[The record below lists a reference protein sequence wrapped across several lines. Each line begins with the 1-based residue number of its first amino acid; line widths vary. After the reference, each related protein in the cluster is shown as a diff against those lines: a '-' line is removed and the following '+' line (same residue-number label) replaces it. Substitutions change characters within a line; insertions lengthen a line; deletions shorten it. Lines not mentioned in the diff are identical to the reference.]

1 MNEPQEAILIE
12 VHATPEE
19 IQEKVKELRQIES
32 NIQDKLITLEL
43 PSGPALINGQWV

>member
-12 VHATPEE
+12 IRATPEE
-19 IQEKVKELRQIES
+19 IQRKVEELRKIES
-32 NIQDKLITLEL
+32 NIEEKLDTLEL